1 MFEVPHEKPEGG
13 TKMLWIGLVV
23 VALVAIV
30 GGALFLRQAPEET
43 EAAPAVDLSQADPV
57 NDLKVNRAAMD
68 RDPTGT
74 RAVWTISIQND
85 SPYTYTNIKYE
96 ATYLDARET
105 VIVTNEGT
113 LPGSVGPRQQ
123 KRIAD
128 LQDILYPEGT
138 VSFRFRLLE
147 ATPTAE

>member
-43 EAAPAVDLSQADPV
+43 GAAPAVDLSQADPLT
-57 NDLKVNRAAMD
+57 DLKVSRVAMD

-74 RAVWTISIQND
+74 RAMWTISIENA
-85 SPYTYTNIKYE
+85 SPYTYTDIKYE
-96 ATYLDARET
+96 ATYLDAGDR
-105 VIVTNEGT
+105 VVATNEGT
-113 LPGSVGPRQQ
+113 LPGSVGPHQQ
-123 KRIAD
+123 RRIAD
-128 LQDILYPEGT
+128 MQDILFPEGT